1 MQNVKSL
8 PPISYNFGGGVFT
21 EEQILPRME
30 KMVASGAKRI
40 MLDSSQLMMAA
51 DKPDFKATLQ
61 KCLAASGL
69 VLFDAHAPHSF
80 RDSLGCPLP
89 DAFEHFAQISEKALN
104 IAAELGVKTL
114 TFHCARTRLVYN
126 NAPASGPIEDVDLPG
141 AKIRAI
147 KQLENLLPKAEKL
160 GIIIALENLFLPT
173 GAAKFLCDVVREFN
187 NPYLGLNYD
196 SGHALLLER
205 QEGKVSSDIAEWI
218 RIGWQDDTVEFQDD
232 QLDDMLDNVVTAHLH
247 DNHGKEDE
255 HVMPGQGIANWP
267 SIVARLERA
276 PRLVS
281 LQSEVSP
288 KCYLETPEIQI
299 DCFRSVGL
307 HRP

>member
-1 MQNVKSL
+1 MQDSKTL
-8 PPISYNFGGGVFT
+8 PPISYNFGKAT
-21 EEQILPRME
+21 AEEQILPRME
-30 KMVASGAKRI
+30 KMASAGARRI
-40 MLDSSQLMMAA
+40 MLESAQLMLAA
-51 DKPDFKATLQ
+51 DNPDFKETLR
-61 KCLAASGL
+61 KCLAATGL
-69 VLFDAHAPHSF
+69 VLFDAHAPHGF

-89 DAFEHFAQISEKALN
+89 EAFDHFRQISEKSLN

-126 NAPASGPIEDVDLPG
+126 NAPESGPIEDVDLPG
-141 AKIRAI
+141 AKTRAL
-147 KQLENLLPKAEKL
+147 KQLEGLLPKAEAL
-160 GIIIALENLFLPT
+160 GITIALENLFLPT
-173 GAAKFLCDVVREFN
+173 GAASFLSGLLKEFKH
-187 NPYLGLNYD
+187 PYLGLNYD

-205 QEGKVSSDIAEWI
+205 QEGKQSSDIAEWI

-232 QLDDMLDNVVTAHLH
+232 QLDEMLANVVTAHLH

-255 HVMPGQGIANWP
+255 HIMPGNGIADWP

-281 LQSEVSP
+281 LQSEVSS
-288 KCYLETPEIQI
+288 KCYLDTPELQI
-299 DCFRSVGL
+299 GSFRAVGL